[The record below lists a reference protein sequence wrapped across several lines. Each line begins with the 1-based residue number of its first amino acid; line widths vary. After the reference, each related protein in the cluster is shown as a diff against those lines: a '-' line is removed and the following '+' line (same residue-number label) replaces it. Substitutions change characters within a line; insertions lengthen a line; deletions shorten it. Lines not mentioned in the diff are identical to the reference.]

1 MLARE
6 SGVLRTT
13 YAADMAVYQLP
24 LARAGL
30 AALLVALFGVV
41 PAVASDYVLS
51 VLNLVGIASIG
62 ALGLNLLVGYAGQIS
77 LGQGGFMAIG
87 AYTAALFALRLGAPF
102 WLTLPAAGLA
112 TAIVGSVFGIPSL
125 RVKGLYLAIATLAAQ
140 FIIEWNLLHSGWITG
155 QGAQGALVIEPAAIG
170 GFVLD
175 SERRKYFLVMA
186 VALAATVVARN
197 LGRSYVGRAFVAIRD
212 QDVAAETMGID
223 IFRYKLLA
231 FAISSFYAGVTGAMW
246 AYYTQVV
253 SYEHFLIN
261 TSIDYL
267 AMIIIGGVGSVP
279 GPILGAAFITLMP
292 AAVRDALDLLRSLG
306 VGGSIGNFA
315 YAREII
321 FGLVIVLFLIF
332 EPEGLYRMWRR
343 TKDYFRLWPFAY

>member
-1 MLARE
+1 VLARE
-6 SGVLRTT
+6 SGVFRTT
-13 YAADMAVYQLP
+13 YAGDMAVYQLP
-24 LARAGL
+24 LSRVGL
-30 AALLVALFGVV
+30 VALLVVMFGLV
-41 PAVASDYVLS
+41 PAVAGDYALS

-62 ALGLNLLVGYAGQIS
+62 AIGLNLLVGYAGQIS

-87 AYTAALFALRLGAPF
+87 AYTAALFALRLNAPI
-102 WLTLPAAGLA
+102 WVALPAAGLISA
-112 TAIVGSVFGIPSL
+112 VVGSIFGIPSL

-140 FIIEWNLLHSGWITG
+140 FIIEWNLLHSGWLTG
-155 QGAQGALVIEPAAIG
+155 QGAQGALVIEPAALG
-170 GFVLD
+170 PFVFE

-186 VALAATVVARN
+186 VALLATVVARN
-197 LGRSYVGRAFVAIRD
+197 LSRTYLGRAFVAIRD
-212 QDVAAETMGID
+212 QDVAAETMGVN

-231 FAISSFYAGVTGAMW
+231 FAVSSFYAGVTGAMW

-253 SYEHFLIN
+253 SYEHFLIS

-267 AMIIIGGVGSVP
+267 AMIIIGGLGSVP
-279 GPILGAAFITLMP
+279 GSILGAAFITLMP
-292 AAVRDALDLLRSLG
+292 AGIRDGLEVLKRLG
-306 VGGSIGNFA
+306 LPGTLGNFS

>member
-6 SGVLRTT
+6 CGVFRTT

-24 LARAGL
+24 LARFGL
-30 AALLVALFGVV
+30 VGLLVIGFGVV
-41 PAVASDYVLS
+41 PALASEYALS

-62 ALGLNLLVGYAGQIS
+62 AIGLNLLVGFAGQIS

-87 AYTAALFALRLGAPF
+87 AYTAALFALRLQAPF
-102 WLTLPAAGLA
+102 WIALPAAGVT
-112 TAIVGSVFGIPSL
+112 TAAVGCLFGIPSL

-140 FIIEWNLLHSGWITG
+140 FIIEWNLLHSGWLTG

-170 GFVLD
+170 PWVLD
-175 SERRKYFLVMA
+175 SERRKYFLIMG
-186 VALAATVVARN
+186 VALVATVVARN
-197 LGRSYVGRAFVAIRD
+197 IARTYLGRAFVAIRD
-212 QDVAAETMGID
+212 QDIAAETMGVN

-231 FAISSFYAGVTGAMW
+231 FAVSSCYAGVTGAMW

-253 SYEHFLIN
+253 SYEHFLIS

-267 AMIIIGGVGSVP
+267 AMIIIGGLGSVP
-279 GPILGAAFITLMP
+279 GSILGAAFITLMP
-292 AAVRDALDLLRSLG
+292 AGIRDGLELLKRLG
-306 VGGSIGNFA
+306 LPGTLGNFS

-343 TKDYFRLWPFAY
+343 VKDYFRLWPFAY

>member
-1 MLARE
+1 
-6 SGVLRTT
+6 
-13 YAADMAVYQLP
+13 MAVYQLP
-24 LARAGL
+24 LARVGL
-30 AALLVALFGVV
+30 VALLVAMFGVV
-41 PAVASDYVLS
+41 PAVASDYALS

-62 ALGLNLLVGYAGQIS
+62 AIGLNLLVGYAGQIS

-102 WLTLPAAGLA
+102 WLALPAAGLT
-112 TAIVGSVFGIPSL
+112 TAVVGSLFGIPSL

-140 FIIEWNLLHSGWITG
+140 FIIEWNLLHSGWLTG

-170 GFVLD
+170 PFVLE
-175 SERRKYFLVMA
+175 SERRKYFLIMVMA
-186 VALAATVVARN
+186 LVATVVARN
-197 LGRSYVGRAFVAIRD
+197 IGRTYLGRAFVAIRD
-212 QDVAAETMGID
+212 QDVAAETMGVN

-231 FAISSFYAGVTGAMW
+231 FAVSSFYAGVTGAMW
-246 AYYTQVV
+246 AYYTHVV
-253 SYEHFLIN
+253 SYEHFLIS

-267 AMIIIGGVGSVP
+267 AMIIIGGLGSVP
-279 GPILGAAFITLMP
+279 GSILGAAFITLMP
-292 AAVRDALDLLRSLG
+292 AGIRDGLEMLKRLG
-306 VGGSIGNFA
+306 LPGTLGNFS

>member
-1 MLARE
+1 
-6 SGVLRTT
+6 VFRTS

-24 LARAGL
+24 LARYGLAGL
-30 AALLVALFGVV
+30 LVVVFGIV
-41 PAVASDYVLS
+41 PALASEYAIS

-62 ALGLNLLVGYAGQIS
+62 AIGLNLLVGSAGQIS

-87 AYTAALFALRLGAPF
+87 AYTAALFALRLEAPF
-102 WLTLPAAGLA
+102 WIALPAAGLT
-112 TAIVGSVFGIPSL
+112 TAAVGCLFGIPSL
-125 RVKGLYLAIATLAAQ
+125 RVKGLYLATATLAAQ
-140 FIIEWNLLHSGWITG
+140 FIIEWNLLHSGWLTG

-170 GFVLD
+170 PWVLET
-175 SERRKYFLVMA
+175 ERRKYFLIMA
-186 VALAATVVARN
+186 VALLATVVARN
-197 LGRSYVGRAFVAIRD
+197 LSRTYLGRAFVAIRD
-212 QDVAAETMGID
+212 QDVAAETMGVN

-231 FAISSFYAGVTGAMW
+231 FAVSSFYAGVTGAMW

-253 SYEHFLIN
+253 SYEHFLIS

-267 AMIIIGGVGSVP
+267 AMIIIGGLGSVP
-279 GPILGAAFITLMP
+279 GSILGAAFITLMP
-292 AAVRDALDLLRSLG
+292 AGIRDGLEVLKRLG
-306 VGGSIGNFA
+306 LPGTLGNFS

>member
-1 MLARE
+1 VLARE
-6 SGVLRTT
+6 SGVFRTT
-13 YAADMAVYQLP
+13 YAGDMAVYQLP
-24 LARAGL
+24 LSRVGL
-30 AALLVALFGVV
+30 VALLVVMFGVV
-41 PAVASDYVLS
+41 PAVAGDYALS

-62 ALGLNLLVGYAGQIS
+62 AIGLNLLVGYAGQIS

-87 AYTAALFALRLGAPF
+87 AYTAALFALRLNAPI
-102 WLTLPAAGLA
+102 WVALPAAGLISA
-112 TAIVGSVFGIPSL
+112 VVGSIFGIPSL

-140 FIIEWNLLHSGWITG
+140 FIIEWNLLHSGWLTG
-155 QGAQGALVIEPAAIG
+155 QGAQGALVIEPAALG
-170 GFVLD
+170 PFVFE
-175 SERRKYFLVMA
+175 SERRKYFLIMA
-186 VALAATVVARN
+186 VALLATVVARN
-197 LGRSYVGRAFVAIRD
+197 MSRTYLGRAFVAIRD
-212 QDVAAETMGID
+212 QDVAAETMGVN

-231 FAISSFYAGVTGAMW
+231 FAVSSFYAGVTGAMW

-253 SYEHFLIN
+253 SYEHFLIS

-267 AMIIIGGVGSVP
+267 AMIIIGGLGSVP
-279 GPILGAAFITLMP
+279 GSILGAAFITLMP
-292 AAVRDALDLLRSLG
+292 AGIRDGLEVLKRLG
-306 VGGSIGNFA
+306 LPGTLGNFS

>member
-6 SGVLRTT
+6 CGVFRTT

-24 LARAGL
+24 LARFGLAGL
-30 AALLVALFGVV
+30 LVVVFGVV
-41 PAVASDYVLS
+41 PALASEYTLS

-62 ALGLNLLVGYAGQIS
+62 AIGLNLLVGFAGQIS

-87 AYTAALFALRLGAPF
+87 AYTAALFALRLEAPF
-102 WLTLPAAGLA
+102 WVALPAAGVT
-112 TAIVGSVFGIPSL
+112 TAAVGCLFGIPSL

-140 FIIEWNLLHSGWITG
+140 FIIEWNLLHSGWLTG
-155 QGAQGALVIEPAAIG
+155 QGAQGALVIEPAALG
-170 GFVLD
+170 PWVLE
-175 SERRKYFLVMA
+175 SERRKYFLIMA
-186 VALAATVVARN
+186 VALVATVVARN
-197 LGRSYVGRAFVAIRD
+197 VARTYLGRAFVAIRD
-212 QDVAAETMGID
+212 QDIAAETMGVD

-231 FAISSFYAGVTGAMW
+231 FAVSSCFAGVTGALW

-267 AMIIIGGVGSVP
+267 AMIIIGGLGSVP
-279 GPILGAAFITLMP
+279 GSILGAAFITLMP
-292 AAVRDALDLLRSLG
+292 AGIRDGLELLKRLG
-306 VGGSIGNFA
+306 LPGTLGNFS

-343 TKDYFRLWPFAY
+343 VKDYFRLWPFAY

>member
-1 MLARE
+1 VLARE
-6 SGVLRTT
+6 SGVFRTT
-13 YAADMAVYQLP
+13 YAGDMAVYQLP
-24 LARAGL
+24 LSRVGL
-30 AALLVALFGVV
+30 VALLVVMFGVV
-41 PAVASDYVLS
+41 PAVAGDYALS

-62 ALGLNLLVGYAGQIS
+62 AIGLNLLVGYAGQIS

-87 AYTAALFALRLGAPF
+87 AYTAALFALRLNAPI
-102 WLTLPAAGLA
+102 WVALPAAGLISA
-112 TAIVGSVFGIPSL
+112 VVGSIFGIPSL

-140 FIIEWNLLHSGWITG
+140 FIIEWNLLHSGWLTG
-155 QGAQGALVIEPAAIG
+155 QGAQGALVIEPAALG
-170 GFVLD
+170 PFVFE
-175 SERRKYFLVMA
+175 SERRKYFLIMA
-186 VALAATVVARN
+186 VALLATVVARN
-197 LGRSYVGRAFVAIRD
+197 LSRTYLGRAFVAIRD
-212 QDVAAETMGID
+212 QDVAAETMGVN

-231 FAISSFYAGVTGAMW
+231 FAVSSFYAGVTGAMW

-253 SYEHFLIN
+253 SYEHFLIS

-267 AMIIIGGVGSVP
+267 AMIIIGGLGSVP
-279 GPILGAAFITLMP
+279 GSILGAAFITLMP
-292 AAVRDALDLLRSLG
+292 AGIRDGLEVLKRLG
-306 VGGSIGNFA
+306 LPGTLGNFS

>member
-6 SGVLRTT
+6 SGVFRTT
-13 YAADMAVYQLP
+13 YAGDMVVYQLP
-24 LARAGL
+24 LARVG
-30 AALLVALFGVV
+30 LVAFLVLAFGVV
-41 PAVASDYVLS
+41 PAIAGDYALS

-62 ALGLNLLVGYAGQIS
+62 AIGLNLLVGYAGQIS

-87 AYTAALFALRLGAPF
+87 AYTAALFALRLNAPF
-102 WLTLPAAGLA
+102 WVALPAAGSI
-112 TAIVGSVFGIPSL
+112 TAVVGSIFGIPSL

-140 FIIEWNLLHSGWITG
+140 FIIEWNLLHSGWLTG
-155 QGAQGALVIEPAAIG
+155 QGAQGALVIEPAALG
-170 GFVLD
+170 PLVLE
-175 SERRKYFLVMA
+175 SERRKYFLIMVMA
-186 VALAATVVARN
+186 LLATVVARN
-197 LGRSYVGRAFVAIRD
+197 LSRTYLGRAFVAIRD
-212 QDVAAETMGID
+212 QDVAAETMGVN

-231 FAISSFYAGVTGAMW
+231 FAVSSFYAGVTGAMW

-253 SYEHFLIN
+253 SYEHFLIS

-267 AMIIIGGVGSVP
+267 AMIIIGGLGSVP
-279 GPILGAAFITLMP
+279 GSILGAAFITLMP
-292 AAVRDALDLLRSLG
+292 AGIRDGLEILKRLG
-306 VGGSIGNFA
+306 LPGTLGNFS